1 MSNMY
6 HDNHGARRSGGVH
19 RHERPPSRLPRQH
32 VLLLEGQLQGDS
44 DDQDNDYDDV

>member
-32 VLLLEGQLQGDS
+32 VLLFKGKLQGGGQ
-44 DDQDNDYDDV
+44 DDGGGNDE